1 MLTPLAN
8 RDAASLTM
16 LPNTTYVNAPK
27 IKKILIVVDHW
38 FNIRCE
44 LCFDALVIFINNKFN
59 NFHTKLHHSFFMI
72 SSMIL
77 SNS

>member
-27 IKKILIVVDHW
+27 NKK
-38 FNIRCE
+38 N
-44 LCFDALVIFINNKFN
+44 
-59 NFHTKLHHSFFMI
+59 
-72 SSMIL
+72 
-77 SNS
+77 SNSD

>member
-8 RDAASLTM
+8 QDSASLTM

-27 IKKILIVVDHW
+27 NQKILIVVDHR

-44 LCFDALVIFINNKFN
+44 LCFDALVIFINSKFN
-59 NFHTKLHHSFFMI
+59 DLHTKLHHSFFMI

-77 SNS
+77 SNF